1 MVVASCSSFYTMYLV
16 VLLQEIEAG
25 NAYLAITAI
34 NLLTS
39 LHGMQNSKYFED
51 GAYDRKRMLL
61 YKSVL
66 FCKALFGHFC
76 LNILVVVPL
85 YLDGFMNSFMVTL
98 ASFDSYFPGIL
109 NGHHTEQT
117 EHTQTCTHRITNGER
132 RVVSLA

>member
-1 MVVASCSSFYTMYLV
+1 M
-16 VLLQEIEAG
+16 LQ
-25 NAYLAITAI
+25 
-34 NLLTS
+34 
-39 LHGMQNSKYFED
+39 
-51 GAYDRKRMLL
+51 

-66 FCKALFGHFC
+66 FCKALFFFGIFC

-85 YLDGFMNSFMVTL
+85 YLDGFMNSSMVTL

-109 NGHHTEQT
+109 NGHHTEHT